1 MTSVVWYAAL
11 VWALSLRTQ
20 LLLDAIG
27 PRGSPPLWDMFH
39 HTLPDLS
46 PLEPMAD
53 TLVLALAGAYL
64 LLLLLAARAVPGAV
78 VAKRLVFGLAL
89 RAILAQVTV
98 LPSPAR
104 STHAGGR
111 SAGGRFGGVLS
122 GRTFAALVFAD
133 AICKST
139 TAFRLRPFLSAY
151 VVWVSVLMVAT
162 RLHYT
167 ADVLV
172 AWMAFALA
180 RGVE

>member
-46 PLEPMAD
+46 PLESMAD

-64 LLLLLAARAVPGAV
+64 LLLLLAARAVPGPV

-104 STHAGGR
+104 STHAGG
-111 SAGGRFGGVLS
+111 GRCGGVLS

>member
-1 MTSVVWYAAL
+1 MTFTVVWYAAL

-64 LLLLLAARAVPGAV
+64 LLLLLAARAVPGPV
-78 VAKRLVFGLAL
+78 VAKRLVVGLAL

-98 LPSPAR
+98 LPSP
-104 STHAGGR
+104 
-111 SAGGRFGGVLS
+111 AGGRFGGVLS

>member
-1 MTSVVWYAAL
+1 MTSVGWYAAL

-46 PLEPMAD
+46 PLESMAD

-64 LLLLLAARAVPGAV
+64 LLLLLAARAVPGPV

-104 STHAGGR
+104 STYAGG
-111 SAGGRFGGVLS
+111 GRCGGVLS

>member
-46 PLEPMAD
+46 PLESMAD

-64 LLLLLAARAVPGAV
+64 LLLLLAARAVPGPV

-104 STHAGGR
+104 STYAGG
-111 SAGGRFGGVLS
+111 GRCGGVLS